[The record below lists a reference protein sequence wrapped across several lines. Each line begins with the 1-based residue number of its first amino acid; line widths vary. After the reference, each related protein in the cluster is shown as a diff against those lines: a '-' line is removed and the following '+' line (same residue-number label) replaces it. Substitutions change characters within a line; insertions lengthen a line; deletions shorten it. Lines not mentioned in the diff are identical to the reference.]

1 MIEETWRSRGPLD
14 LRLTL
19 RFVVPKGPQLLR
31 SGNQEASYGLWT
43 SSGPAS
49 VTVRVVT
56 ETVFARAVGPGAELA
71 LAAVPRTLGLDDDP
85 DGFLSGKGPIRDFH
99 LRNWGLRLG
108 SSGRVFDSVLPAVIE
123 QRVTT
128 EEARNSYRRLVAA
141 TGEPAPGDLGL
152 VLPPRP
158 ETLARMSY
166 VDFHPFGIERK
177 RARTVIEIANRASR
191 IEQILDMGRDDAVR
205 RLGAVQGV
213 GPWTI
218 AQAMGA
224 AWGDRD
230 AVPIGDFHLPNT
242 VAWALAGEPRAT
254 DERMMELLEPYRPQ
268 RRRAIILI
276 KLSGIH
282 APRYGPRSPQSAIG
296 QDY

>member
-1 MIEETWRSRGPLD
+1 MIEKTWRVRGPLD

-31 SGNQEASYGLWT
+31 SGDEKASYGLWT
-43 SSGPAS
+43 SAGPAS
-49 VTVRVVT
+49 VTVRVEM
-56 ETVFARAVGPGAELA
+56 ETVAARAIGPGAEMA

-85 DGFLSGKGPIRDFH
+85 DGFESGRAPIRDVH
-99 LRNWGLRLG
+99 LRNRGLRLG
-108 SSGRVFDSVLPAVIE
+108 SSGRVFDSVLPAVIG

-152 VLPPRP
+152 LLPPRP
-158 ETLARMSY
+158 EKLARMSY
-166 VDFHPFGIERK
+166 VDFHPFGIERS
-177 RARTVIEIANRASR
+177 RARIVIEVANRASR
-191 IEQILDMGRDDAVR
+191 LEQILDMGRDDAVR
-205 RLGAVQGV
+205 RLGAVPGV

-242 VAWALAGEPRAT
+242 VAWALAREPRAT

-268 RRRAIILI
+268 RRRAIVLI

-296 QDY
+296 QDG